1 MWILDYQKEG
11 KDQERFYSWLII
23 KEKGSKGLPIGC
35 ESCYLDKDS
44 KVKIIYQKEKIDI
57 KVAIFYLNSLIA
69 LLIVNSPAVKNPDW
83 YVNEVQDDASISW
96 RKRKKHFFILSHSG
110 KPIYSR
116 FHFWLYYGWSF
127 FVHQLKKNIN
137 LSQLF
142 YQIWRRTQA
151 CWVFCNITSHHFFC
165 WKWVRLLSYQ
175 RTCLIIQ
182 RRCFLASS
190 LFDAIE
196 DIEYI
201 SSSMSFQRRPCQI
214 GQSRKTSGDLTGAY
228 SWIDLSF
235 LCEIS
240 SAITYWT
247 QLELLFLTLA
257 GVVIPFVLEETCK
270 SFYGDFMVSAYIC
283 SLLSMWMWLL
293 NNVLLVLSEKRF
305 VLYLMWWR

>member
-1 MWILDYQKEG
+1 MLDYQKEG

-175 RTCLIIQ
+175 PNMFNNSTPVFSCFIVVWRYRGYWVYLFMNIFSAETVSNWSEQENIRWFNCCL
-182 RRCFLASS
+182 FM
-190 LFDAIE
+190 D
-196 DIEYI
+196 
-201 SSSMSFQRRPCQI
+201 RP
-214 GQSRKTSGDLTGAY
+214 
-228 SWIDLSF
+228 
-235 LCEIS
+235 
-240 SAITYWT
+240 
-247 QLELLFLTLA
+247 LFLMLNFPSHH
-257 GVVIPFVLEETCK
+257 IL
-270 SFYGDFMVSAYIC
+270 DSARTP
-283 SLLSMWMWLL
+283 LSHLGWCCHTFCLRRNM
-293 NNVLLVLSEKRF
+293 
-305 VLYLMWWR
+305 